1 MMNNKGLRRNNK
13 CEVRNEVTGCQKALQ
28 NGKLE
33 MASGKLRGFADY
45 KCEMQSVDARCQ
57 FPDARSFAESKKV
70 RLCEAFHPCAKHRE
84 GDRSSIN

>member
-1 MMNNKGLRRNNK
+1 MRSAECGM
-13 CEVRNEVTGCQKALQ
+13 RNEDAGCQMPDARDEQ

-45 KCEMQSVDARCQ
+45 KCEMQSVDAGCQ
-57 FPDARSFAESKKV
+57 MPDARSFAESKKV
-70 RLCEAFHPCAKHRE
+70 RLCEAFPPCAKHRE

>member
-33 MASGKLRGFADY
+33 MASGKLRGYADC

-57 FPDARSFAESKKV
+57 SPDARKLCKK
-70 RLCEAFHPCAKHRE
+70 
-84 GDRSSIN
+84 